1 MRYLQLSVTI
11 SFSSQDRYK
20 IKSRKG
26 TNLNIKP
33 GDLEIWLLE
42 SSLRGGGHH
51 DELAHKWISTSIQ
64 VVKASIQALLGIHC
78 MEHYRTAPK

>member
-51 DELAHKWISTSIQ
+51 DELAHK
-64 VVKASIQALLGIHC
+64 
-78 MEHYRTAPK
+78 